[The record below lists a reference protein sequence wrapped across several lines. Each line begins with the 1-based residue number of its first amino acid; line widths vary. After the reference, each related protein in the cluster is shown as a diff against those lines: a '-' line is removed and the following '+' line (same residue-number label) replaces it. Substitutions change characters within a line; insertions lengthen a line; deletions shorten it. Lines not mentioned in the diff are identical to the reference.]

1 MGWRWKTHCHL
12 FFFSSVFGEKR
23 FNLSAQE
30 GVDPI
35 HHDNTAN
42 STRPRPPLC
51 CMARVQVWCLSK
63 RPKIEVEARFCS
75 SFDFGL

>member
-1 MGWRWKTHCHL
+1 MSWMRVWATAHR
-12 FFFSSVFGEKR
+12 FFLDNELEAWTGDGRPTAITFPAFGEKR

-42 STRPRPPLC
+42 STTPPL
-51 CMARVQVWCLSK
+51 
-63 RPKIEVEARFCS
+63 
-75 SFDFGL
+75 